1 METRDAPAMTPAEL
15 REHLLSSPS
24 IIERHRSLLEPAG
37 KPLGDDS
44 PGGVNG
50 FSSKLP
56 FNLLAMEMSDQ
67 EALVIGSLARYCIEL
82 GAIPRMRLNAFWW
95 VNGHCMGLRTGSMAA
110 LRQACRTMSNHAEE
124 IVNAEGV
131 GEYLEEL
138 IRVRAR
144 SLKIFPQENDD
155 WVGVKEAAD
164 IAGTSEDT
172 VRKWIEA
179 NAIRVYD
186 PGEEYKLVSREDVKI
201 RCALIY
207 ASRLQSLRRAREA
220 RTKEECEESPDATVA
235 STNSI
240 QKQRPSGTA
249 PTNAET

>member
-1 METRDAPAMTPAEL
+1 MTPAEL
-15 REHLLSSPS
+15 REHLLNTPS
-24 IIERHRSLLEPAG
+24 IIERHRSLLEPTR

-56 FNLLAMEMSDQ
+56 FNLLAMEMADQ
-67 EALVIGSLARYCIEL
+67 EVLAIGSLARYCIEM

-110 LRQACRTMSNHAEE
+110 LGQTCRTMSNHAEE
-124 IVNAEGV
+124 IVNAEGA
-131 GEYLEEL
+131 GEYLEEM

-164 IAGTSEDT
+164 IAGTSEDA

-207 ASRLQSLRRAREA
+207 ASRLQSLKRAREA
-220 RTKEECEESPDATVA
+220 RTKEECEESPDAMDV
-235 STNSI
+235 STSSI
-240 QKQRPSGTA
+240 QKQQPSGTA
-249 PTNAET
+249 PTDVET

>member
-1 METRDAPAMTPAEL
+1 MEARDAAVITPAEL

-110 LRQACRTMSNHAEE
+110 LRQACRTMSNHVEE

-172 VRKWIEA
+172 VRKWIES
-179 NAIRVYD
+179 NSIRVYN
-186 PGEEYKLVSREDVKI
+186 PEEEYKLVSREDVKI

-207 ASRLQSLRRAREA
+207 ASRLQAVKRAREA
-220 RTKEECEESPDATVA
+220 RLRKECAESQDATDA
-235 STNSI
+235 STSSI
-240 QKQRPSGTA
+240 RQQQPSDTA
-249 PTNAET
+249 PTTAET